1 MGTMSTVSRYLEPAL
16 VETLNQLQMT
26 ARRVVE
32 GTTTGRHAS
41 ALKGS
46 SVEFRQHRFY
56 VPGDS
61 PRRLD
66 WRVLARTDRPY
77 VKEYDEET
85 NLKCVLMLDGSGS
98 MGYGGES
105 GTKFDYAA
113 KLTAALAYLMLAN
126 TETVGLSLFSSKKDR
141 WVAPRTGHGQL
152 FRLIDALERAAP
164 RGESSAGPAMQE
176 SADRMGRRSLVVLVS
191 DLLTPVA
198 SLRAGLARLG
208 HDRHEVIVI
217 RVLDA
222 DEITFPFRRWT
233 VFRGLEN
240 ERSRECDPVLARQ
253 TYLDNFQAHANELDA
268 MIRGSGAEYVTL
280 TTDKPLIESL
290 TSFLRRREIRG
301 STTLTTGGS
310 TMLTTGGSTML
321 TTGGSTTLP
330 SAALRAGSTGGST

>member
-1 MGTMSTVSRYLEPAL
+1 MSNVSRFLEPGL
-16 VETLNQLQMT
+16 VESLNQLQIT

-41 ALKGS
+41 ALKGA

-77 VKEYDEET
+77 IKEYDEET
-85 NLKCVLMLDGSGS
+85 NLKCVLMLDASGS
-98 MGYGGES
+98 MRYGGES

-113 KLTAALAYLMLAN
+113 KLTAALAYLTLAN
-126 TETVGLSLFSSKKDR
+126 TETVGLSLFSSKLDR
-141 WVAPRTGHGQL
+141 WVAPRSGHGQL
-152 FRLIDALERAAP
+152 FRLIDALERTTP
-164 RGESSAGPAMQE
+164 RGESSAGRAMQE

-233 VFRGLEN
+233 IFRGLEN
-240 ERSRECDPVLARQ
+240 EPSRECDPVLARQ
-253 TYLDNFQAHANELDA
+253 TYLDNFRRHAHELDT
-268 MIRGSGAEYVTL
+268 MIRANGAEYVTF
-280 TTDKPLIESL
+280 TTDRPLIESL
-290 TSFLRRREIRG
+290 TSFLHRREVGG
-301 STTLTTGGS
+301 STVLTTGGS
-310 TMLTTGGSTML
+310 TVLPSTALGAGTTGGSTAA
-321 TTGGSTTLP
+321 STATAQ
-330 SAALRAGSTGGST
+330 SR